1 MVSDREETAGAKE
14 LATLIRQ
21 SNLNSSVRVDL
32 LVSTDVVGIE
42 STKDDTKCEQVVPLV
57 ESSADCFSHFQSIR
71 VLKGED

>member
-21 SNLNSSVRVDL
+21 SNLNSRARVDL

-42 STKDDTKCEQVVPLV
+42 STEDDTKSEQVVPLV
-57 ESSADCFSHFQSIR
+57 KGSSDCFSHF
-71 VLKGED
+71 